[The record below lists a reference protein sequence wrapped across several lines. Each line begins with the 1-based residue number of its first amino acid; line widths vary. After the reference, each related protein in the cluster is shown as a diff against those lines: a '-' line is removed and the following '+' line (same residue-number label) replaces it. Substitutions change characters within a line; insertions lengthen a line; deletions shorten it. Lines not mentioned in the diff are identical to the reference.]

1 MHKSLRLK
9 PIPHSKPQDVVP
21 SKAKKEFFGVQNKS
35 GLAQKNKE
43 LEEEIKLLTSYS
55 TDTIY
60 RLDYRNMKYDYIS
73 PAVTKLL
80 GFSQQ
85 EIKRIHF
92 RSLIV
97 ETKLVTD
104 GLRTI
109 SSFDELEFKRKN
121 GDVGKWQA
129 DYLMNTKSGEKIWV
143 SDVSQPWFND
153 NGKVIGSVGSLRDIS
168 DRMRIE
174 QQILFNFEK
183 VNEIDSLTGLI
194 SKPTF
199 FTDVEKEIKRGK
211 RTKSSTSMVLFDI
224 DGLDEINKEIGTFMG
239 DKAILRVT
247 DSLKNGLREIDT
259 IARIAGGAFAAL
271 LPDTN
276 VESAYNVANRIRQ
289 NVDNAEIKLAGD
301 RPGLKFSV
309 SAGVATTSFLE
320 NLEAADLYKIAEQR
334 MFIAKSSGRNQVT
347 IEEILSNSY

>member
-1 MHKSLRLK
+1 MPQNLKPK

-21 SKAKKEFFGVQNKS
+21 QKTKKQFFATQNKN
-35 GLAQKNKE
+35 GLAQKNKD

-73 PAVTKLL
+73 PAVFKLL

-85 EIKRIHF
+85 EMKKINF

-129 DYLMNTKSGEKIWV
+129 DYLMRTKSGSKIWV

-168 DRMRIE
+168 DRMRVE

-194 SKPTF
+194 SKPAF

-211 RTKSSTSMVLFDI
+211 RTKTATSMVLFDI

-247 DSLKNGLREIDT
+247 DSLKYGLREIDT
-259 IARIAGGAFAAL
+259 VGRIAGGTFGVL

-276 VESAYNVANRIRQ
+276 IESAYNVASRIRD
-289 NVDNAEIKLAGD
+289 NVDKAEIKLAGD
-301 RPGLKFSV
+301 RPGVKFTV
-309 SAGVATTSFLE
+309 SAGVATTHFID
-320 NLEAADLYKIAEQR
+320 NIEAPDLYKLAEQR

-347 IEEILSNSY
+347 IEEILSNIH